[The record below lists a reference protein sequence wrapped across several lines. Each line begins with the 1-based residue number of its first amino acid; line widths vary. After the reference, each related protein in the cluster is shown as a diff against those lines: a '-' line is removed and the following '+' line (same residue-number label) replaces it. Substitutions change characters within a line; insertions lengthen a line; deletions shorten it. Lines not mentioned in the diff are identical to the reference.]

1 MEREIK
7 LEVLH
12 PELWQEVLAH
22 PLVQAEEIP
31 EREMHAI
38 YFDSRDGALRAA
50 GIAYRVRR
58 EGKDWVATVKLAGSA
73 LGGLHERPEWNVP
86 VRKKLPNLRV
96 FSDPELQARLTP
108 FLGLDLVPTIETAFQ
123 RRERELSYQDSRI
136 LLAADWGEIR
146 AGGQRRAIHEIELEL
161 VEGEVADLLQ
171 LASALCA
178 SLPLCPD
185 DASKLARG
193 LALVQKVP
201 AMQAPESPELRGRE
215 GAGTALG
222 RLLLLRAQGILG
234 GLARRQLDDSR
245 ALHELRKEVRALRAL
260 LRFSKGADPE
270 DRLRGVRNG
279 LAVWFHEQSL
289 RRDLDSLAE
298 HWLGLALKLGMDP
311 VPLQQA
317 LTGPHS
323 PARDLR
329 VDARARL
336 AAELL
341 ALWAQLLRYPLQDE
355 ETLREYSEER
365 LRRMDE
371 HIVFSDPD
379 QVADFHRLRIALKH
393 LRYTL
398 HFLESLWPSK
408 DRKALQKQL
417 AVLLDAAGL
426 IRDAQIAQQQLL
438 HLVTTT
444 SASRE
449 LAFSAGVLLGYLE
462 GRREREIRRFRKH
475 WDRLR
480 EAERPWD

>member
-22 PLVQAEEIP
+22 PLVQAETIVA
-31 EREMHAI
+31 REMHAL

-58 EGKDWVATVKLAGSA
+58 EGGDWVATVKLAGSA
-73 LGGLHERPEWNVP
+73 LGGLHERPEWNVS
-86 VRKKLPNLRV
+86 VSDSLPNLRV
-96 FSDPELQARLTP
+96 FSDPKVQARLAP
-108 FLGLDLVPTIETAFQ
+108 FWGLDLVPTIETAFQ
-123 RRERELSYQDSRI
+123 RRERELCYQDSSI
-136 LLAADWGEIR
+136 LLAADWGEIH
-146 AGGQRRAIHEIELEL
+146 AGGQRQPIHEIELEL
-161 VEGEVADLLQ
+161 VDGEVADLLQ

-193 LALVQKVP
+193 LALLQKLP
-201 AMQAPESPELRGRE
+201 TKQPPESPELRGRE
-215 GAGTALG
+215 GAGSALS
-222 RLLLLRAQGILG
+222 RLLVLRAQGILG
-234 GLARRQLDDSR
+234 GLARRQLGDSR

-298 HWLGLALKLGMDP
+298 HWQGLAPKLGMEAA
-311 VPLQQA
+311 PLQEA
-317 LTGPHS
+317 LTGLHS

-341 ALWAQLLRYPLQDE
+341 ALWAQLLRYPLHDE
-355 ETLREYSEER
+355 ETLRAYSEER

-371 HIVFSDPD
+371 HLVFSDPD
-379 QVADFHRLRIALKH
+379 QVADFHRLRITLKH

-398 HFLESLWPSK
+398 HFLEALWPSK

-417 AVLLDAAGL
+417 AVLLEAAGV
-426 IRDAQIAQQQLL
+426 IRDAQVAQQQLP
-438 HLVTTT
+438 HLISTAGI
-444 SASRE
+444 SKE

-475 WDRLR
+475 WERLR
-480 EAERPWD
+480 EAERPWE

>member
-1 MEREIK
+1 
-7 LEVLH
+7 
-12 PELWQEVLAH
+12 
-22 PLVQAEEIP
+22 
-31 EREMHAI
+31 
-38 YFDSRDGALRAA
+38 
-50 GIAYRVRR
+50 
-58 EGKDWVATVKLAGSA
+58 
-73 LGGLHERPEWNVP
+73 
-86 VRKKLPNLRV
+86 
-96 FSDPELQARLTP
+96 
-108 FLGLDLVPTIETAFQ
+108 
-123 RRERELSYQDSRI
+123 
-136 LLAADWGEIR
+136 
-146 AGGQRRAIHEIELEL
+146 
-161 VEGEVADLLQ
+161 
-171 LASALCA
+171 
-178 SLPLCPD
+178 
-185 DASKLARG
+185 
-193 LALVQKVP
+193 
-201 AMQAPESPELRGRE
+201 
-215 GAGTALG
+215 
-222 RLLLLRAQGILG
+222 
-234 GLARRQLDDSR
+234 
-245 ALHELRKEVRALRAL
+245 
-260 LRFSKGADPE
+260 
-270 DRLRGVRNG
+270 
-279 LAVWFHEQSL
+279 
-289 RRDLDSLAE
+289 
-298 HWLGLALKLGMDP
+298 
-311 VPLQQA
+311 
-317 LTGPHS
+317 
-323 PARDLR
+323 LR